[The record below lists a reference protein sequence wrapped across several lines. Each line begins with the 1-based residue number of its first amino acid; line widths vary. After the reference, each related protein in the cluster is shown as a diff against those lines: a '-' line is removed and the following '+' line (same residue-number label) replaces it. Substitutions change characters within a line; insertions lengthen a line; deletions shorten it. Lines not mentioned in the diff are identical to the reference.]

1 MTNKLGLSTV
11 NKNSLQYMFN
21 DILENNPGI
30 DVNKLLENLPNL

>member
-30 DVNKLLENLPNL
+30 DVNYWRTSIERM